1 MASIERF
8 LDRLDQGARLLTSV
22 LCCAII
28 SILVAQIGFRYFLN
42 SSIVWSE
49 EVATWC
55 MVWVVFIGSA
65 SIMRHWEHVN
75 IPMLIRALPL
85 ASRPAFIIFS
95 KVATVIA
102 VALVAWYGVQVV
114 MGTFHI
120 RSQTSG
126 INSRWIKLA
135 VPTGTILMALFALQC
150 VVEDLRRWRRGDMD
164 YFARY
169 GDLGIDVGTDPT
181 AVQRAAPGS

>member
-1 MASIERF
+1 MAAYERF
-8 LDRLDQGARLLTSV
+8 LDRLDHLARRLTSV
-22 LCCAII
+22 LCCLII
-28 SILVAQIGFRYFLN
+28 AILVAQIGFRYLLN

-55 MVWVVFIGSA
+55 MVWLVFLGAA
-65 SIMRHWEHVN
+65 SIMRRWEHVN

-85 ASRPAFIIFS
+85 DWRPAFIVFS
-95 KVATVIA
+95 KVATVVA
-102 VALVAWYGVQVV
+102 VTLVAWYGVQVV

-135 VPTGTILMALFALQC
+135 VPIGAGLMAIFALQC
-150 VVEDLRRWRRGDMD
+150 VVEDLRRWVRGDLG
-164 YFARY
+164 YFAAY
-169 GDLGIDVGTDPT
+169 GDLGIDESDST
-181 AVQRAAPGS
+181 AIQRAAPGS